1 MTESTNQLPG
11 PETGPGAG
19 VAAAARTGLR
29 SQLHRAWG
37 GLVWWAKG
45 VTGESKYQ
53 AYVDHERRVHPDR
66 TPMTE
71 RQFWRDEYARQDAN
85 PEGRCC

>member
-1 MTESTNQLPG
+1 MTASASEGRP
-11 PETGPGAG
+11 
-19 VAAAARTGLR
+19 AAAGAL
-29 SQLHRAWG
+29 LARAWR

-66 TPMTE
+66 EPMTE
-71 RQFWRDEYARQDAN
+71 RAFWRDEYRRQDAN

>member
-1 MTESTNQLPG
+1 MDARASEGRPATA
-11 PETGPGAG
+11 GALL
-19 VAAAARTGLR
+19 A
-29 SQLHRAWG
+29 RAWRG
-37 GLVWWAKG
+37 VVWWAKG

-66 TPMTE
+66 EPMTE
-71 RQFWRDEYARQDAN
+71 RDFWRDEYRRQDAN